1 MSIRL
6 KKYSYRFAEQVFNGK
21 VALKNE
27 LEDILYDTTKKS
39 RQFNTSKLQQ
49 NS

>member
-6 KKYSYRFAEQVFNGK
+6 KKYSYRFAEQDFNGN

-27 LEDILYDTTKKS
+27 LEDILYDATKYLENLT
-39 RQFNTSKLQQ
+39 RPNFN
-49 NS
+49 